1 MEVKMRVIELKKAI
15 WIYGTLVCLMSLMSP
30 DISSAKLDPEA
41 VLGIWFFDE
50 GKGGTAKDSSKNG
63 NDGEIVG
70 AEWVAGKYGEA
81 LKFAG
86 GAHVAV
92 GDFADYTDKVS
103 IAALIKT
110 PAAPAWSDII
120 VGPCGDVIFTLQ
132 NHKLNFA
139 GQCAQ
144 PIPHNTWSKTLLNDD
159 KWHQIAGTY
168 DGKKVNVYV
177 DGVLEASNAA
187 AGPFIA
193 GAKYIG
199 SRDDKQEAFTGLIDE
214 IAFFNVALSEA
225 DVKAIADSGLSVA
238 LGFAAVSA
246 QAKLTTAWAQLKSEM
261 GTR

>member
-1 MEVKMRVIELKKAI
+1 MRVIRFKKAI
-15 WIYGTLVCLMSLMSP
+15 LIYGTLICLCFLNP
-30 DISSAKLDPEA
+30 GLSSALDSDA
-41 VLGIWFFDE
+41 ALGIWFFDE
-50 GKGGTAKDSSKNG
+50 GKGGTAKDASNNG
-63 NDGEIVG
+63 NNGEIVD

-103 IAALIKT
+103 IVALIKT

-120 VGPCGDVIFTLQ
+120 VGPCGDIIFTLQ

-144 PIPHNTWSKTLLNDD
+144 PIPHNTWSTTLLNDD

-168 DGKKVNVYV
+168 DGKTVKVYV
-177 DGVLEASNAA
+177 DGKLEASNAA
-187 AGPFIA
+187 AGAFKTGP
-193 GAKYIG
+193 KYIG

-214 IAFFNVALSEA
+214 LAFFNVALSEN
-225 DVKAIADSGLSVA
+225 DVKAIANSGLSIA
-238 LGFAAVSA
+238 LGFAAVSP
-246 QAKLTTAWAQLKSEM
+246 QAKLTTVWAKLKME
-261 GTR
+261 R

>member
-1 MEVKMRVIELKKAI
+1 MRVIQSTKAI
-15 WIYGTLVCLMSLMSP
+15 WVYGTLICLSFLST
-30 DISSAKLDPEA
+30 DLSFAKLDPEA

-50 GKGGTAKDSSKNG
+50 GKGGTAKDSSENG
-63 NDGEIVG
+63 NDGEIVD
-70 AEWVAGKYGEA
+70 AQWVAGKFGEA
-81 LKFAG
+81 LKFEG

-92 GDFADYTDKVS
+92 GDFSDYADEVS
-103 IAALIKT
+103 IVALIKT

-120 VGPCGDVIFTLQ
+120 VGPCGDVILTLKD
-132 NHKLNFA
+132 HKLNFA

-159 KWHQIAGTY
+159 KWHYVAGTY

-177 DGVLEASNAA
+177 DGELEASNAA
-187 AGPFIA
+187 AGPFKT
-193 GAKYIG
+193 GPKYIG
-199 SRDDKQEAFTGLIDE
+199 SRDDKQEAFTGIIDE
-214 IAFFNVALSEA
+214 LAFFNVALSEA

-246 QAKLTTAWAQLKSEM
+246 QAKLTTAWAKLKSET

>member
-1 MEVKMRVIELKKAI
+1 MRVIQLEKAI
-15 WIYGTLVCLMSLMSP
+15 LVYGVLICIISLMSP
-30 DISSAKLDPEA
+30 DIGSAKLDPEA

-50 GKGGTAKDSSKNG
+50 GKGGTAKDSSENG
-63 NDGEIVG
+63 NDGEIVD
-70 AEWVAGKYGEA
+70 AQWVDGEFGKA
-81 LKFAG
+81 LKFEG
-86 GAHVAV
+86 GGHVAV
-92 GDFADYTDKVS
+92 GDFSDYEDEVS
-103 IAALIKT
+103 IVALIQT

-120 VGPCGDVIFTLQ
+120 VGPCSDVIFTLQ

-139 GQCAQ
+139 GQCGQ
-144 PIPHNTWSKTLLNDD
+144 PIPHNTWSTTLLNDD

-177 DGVLEASNAA
+177 DGELEASNAA

-238 LGFAAVSA
+238 LGFAAVSP
-246 QAKLTTAWAQLKSEM
+246 QAKLTTAWAKLKIEM
-261 GTR
+261 VTR